1 MDVIMGRL
9 VIPRDNARLL
19 ADVAEREARK
29 ELSDDAKYA
38 ITYQGVSVIMATSR
52 RSLAK
57 WRRFITRPGKR
68 RWMIHWK
75 AIFKADRFLSTQ
87 GVFAAREKPY
97 LSAPRSDLLT
107 CVLRH

>member
-1 MDVIMGRL
+1 MGRL

-38 ITYQGVSVIMATSR
+38 ITYQGVSVIMDTSR

-57 WRRFITRPGKR
+57 WRRFITRLGKR
-68 RWMIHWK
+68 RWRIHWK
-75 AIFKADRFLSTQ
+75 AIFKAERL
-87 GVFAAREKPY
+87 
-97 LSAPRSDLLT
+97 
-107 CVLRH
+107 

>member
-1 MDVIMGRL
+1 
-9 VIPRDNARLL
+9 
-19 ADVAEREARK
+19 
-29 ELSDDAKYA
+29 
-38 ITYQGVSVIMATSR
+38 
-52 RSLAK
+52 
-57 WRRFITRPGKR
+57 
-68 RWMIHWK
+68 MIHWK